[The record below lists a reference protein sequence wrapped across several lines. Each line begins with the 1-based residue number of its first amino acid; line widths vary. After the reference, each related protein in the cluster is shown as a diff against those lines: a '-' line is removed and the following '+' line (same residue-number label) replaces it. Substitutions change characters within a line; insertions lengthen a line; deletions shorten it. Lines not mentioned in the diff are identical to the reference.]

1 MKILPLGAPVML
13 TMYVLSVGIENKGSG
28 RRCISPLP
36 LSDVA
41 PVTDGRCNIQVCY
54 MHILK
59 SNYMYILS
67 YNSINNDSKTILQDG
82 NKNKLYDPKF
92 LV

>member
-1 MKILPLGAPVML
+1 ML

-41 PVTDGRCNIQVCY
+41 PVTDNHCNIHVCKY
-54 MHILK
+54 V
-59 SNYMYILS
+59 
-67 YNSINNDSKTILQDG
+67 TCV
-82 NKNKLYDPKF
+82 F
-92 LV
+92 LEVITGIYKAII

>member
-41 PVTDGRCNIQVCY
+41 PVTEADYNIHVHIGGCY
-54 MHILK
+54 MCIESKYL
-59 SNYMYILS
+59 YS
-67 YNSINNDSKTILQDG
+67 YNLIIHDFKPVLQDG
-82 NKNKLYDPKF
+82 NRN
-92 LV
+92 